1 MLKKAICMTLCVLTV
16 TSSALAEDINLPLAE
31 LSSRASKAVISY
43 YKSNLNLKIS
53 PKAVTDITILT
64 VGDNK
69 IEMSAIAP
77 TPDKNDGIPYYCEI
91 TLQRKDADS
100 SYVLTGLGCSKYD

>member
-1 MLKKAICMTLCVLTV
+1 MFKKAICTTLCVLTV
-16 TSSALAEDINLPLAE
+16 ASSAMAEDVNMSLAE

-43 YKSNLNLKIS
+43 YKTNLNLKIS
-53 PKAVTDITILT
+53 SQAVTDITLLT

-77 TPDKNDGIPYYCEI
+77 TPSQDEGIPYYCEI
-91 TLQRKDADS
+91 TLQRQNADS
-100 SYVLTGLGCSKYD
+100 SYVLTGMGCSKYD